1 MNEKNECL
9 YSEQQMQ
16 KKKKELIYK
25 NCRKEEYKYS
35 KKKNK
40 SHDSQ

>member
-16 KKKKELIYK
+16 KKERIDIQELQKRRIQIQQ
-25 NCRKEEYKYS
+25 
-35 KKKNK
+35 KKNK
-40 SHDSQ
+40 SHNSQ

>member
-1 MNEKNECL
+1 MPLFGTTNAE
-9 YSEQQMQ
+9 
-16 KKKKELIYK
+16 KKKELIYK